1 MVDIIAFVMK
11 KLVEAHNLIKEYE
24 RGVRAVDDISFSLYE
39 GEILGILGPNGAG
52 KTTTLQMLMGIL
64 KPTSGRIF
72 LFGKELKRHREKVL
86 GKINFSST
94 YVHLPWR
101 LTVEE
106 SLKFISFLYPI
117 KDRRSRLEKIKRLFR
132 LEEIWKK
139 PNMELSAGQLTRVG
153 LAKALINFPKVL
165 FLDEPTASL
174 DPEVASYVRKFLLE
188 EREKFGVSIIL
199 TSHNM
204 SEVEELC
211 DRVIFL
217 HKGKIIDEGSPEQLA
232 AKIKT
237 SHLTL
242 MIADGLKRTIE
253 ICKKHKLKFSLKKRH
268 ITIDI
273 NEKQIAWLLNLL
285 AKRSVEY
292 EEISIEKPDLE
303 DYFLEVAKYQ
313 G

>member
-1 MVDIIAFVMK
+1 MK
-11 KLVEAHNLIKEYE
+11 KLVEAYNLIKEYE

-64 KPTSGRIF
+64 KPTSGKIF
-72 LFGKELKRHREKVL
+72 LFGKELEAHREEVL
-86 GKINFSST
+86 SKINFSST

-117 KDRRSRLEKIKRLFR
+117 EDRKGRLEKIKKLFR

-139 PNMELSAGQLTRVG
+139 QNMELSAGQLTRVG

-204 SEVEELC
+204 AEVEELC

-217 HKGKIIDEGSPEQLA
+217 HKGKILDEGSPEDLA

-242 MIADGLKRTIE
+242 MVVDGLKRTIE
-253 ICKKHKLKFSLKKRH
+253 ICKEYNLKFSLKKRH

-273 NEKQIAWLLNLL
+273 NEKQIGLVFEP
-285 AKRSVEY
+285 SC
-292 EEISIEKPDLE
+292 EK
-303 DYFLEVAKYQ
+303 VS
-313 G
+313 

>member
-1 MVDIIAFVMK
+1 MK
-11 KLVEAHNLIKEYE
+11 KIVEVHNLTKEYQP
-24 RGVRAVDDISFSLYE
+24 GLPAVDNISFYLKE

-52 KTTTLQMLMGIL
+52 KTTTLQMMMGIL
-64 KPTSGRIF
+64 KPTSGRVS
-72 LFGKELKRHREKVL
+72 LFGKDLPTYREEVL
-86 GKINFSST
+86 DKINFSSA
-94 YVHLPWR
+94 YIHLPWR

-106 SLKFISFLYPI
+106 SLKFISLLYSI
-117 KDRRSRLEKIKRLFR
+117 ENRGLRLKKIRALFR
-132 LEEIWKK
+132 LDEIWKK
-139 PNMELSAGQLTRVG
+139 QNIELSAGQLTRVN

-174 DPEVASYVRKFLLE
+174 DPEVAFYVRKFLVE

-204 SEVEELC
+204 AEVEELC

-217 HKGKIIDEGSPEQLA
+217 DKGKILDQGSPEKLA
-232 AKIKT
+232 SKIKT

-242 MIADGLKRTIE
+242 MIVDGLKRTIK
-253 ICKKHKLKFSLKKRH
+253 ICKNHKLRFSLEKRH

-273 NEKQIAWLLNLL
+273 NEKHIAWFLNLL
-285 AKRSVEY
+285 AEEKVDY
-292 EEISIEKPDLE
+292 EEISIDKPDLE
-303 DYFLEVAKYQ
+303 DYFLEVAK

>member
-1 MVDIIAFVMK
+1 MK
-11 KLVEAHNLIKEYE
+11 KLVEAYNLIKEYE

-64 KPTSGRIF
+64 KPTSGKIF
-72 LFGKELKRHREKVL
+72 LFGKELEAHREEVL
-86 GKINFSST
+86 SKINFSST
-94 YVHLPWR
+94 YVHLPWK

-117 KDRRSRLEKIKRLFR
+117 EDRKSRLEKIKRLFR

-139 PNMELSAGQLTRVG
+139 RNMELSAGQLSRVS

-174 DPEVASYVRKFLLE
+174 DPEVAFYIRKFLLE

-204 SEVEELC
+204 AEVEELC

-217 HKGKIIDEGSPEQLA
+217 HKGKIIDEGPPEKLS

-253 ICKKHKLKFSLKKRH
+253 ICKKHSLKFSLKKRH

-273 NEKQIAWLLNLL
+273 DEKKVAWFLNLL
-285 AKRSVEY
+285 ARKSVEY

-303 DYFLEVAKYQ
+303 DYFLAVAGDKENEY
-313 G
+313 